1 MSAEADEMATGFEK
15 LMRAAGTAASKVRR
29 DHATGLI
36 AKTPVVAMLDPA
48 ELDAL
53 DAWIASKPEPRPS
66 RSEAM
71 RLILVE
77 KVAPK

>member
-1 MSAEADEMATGFEK
+1 MATGFEK
-15 LMRAAGTAASKVRR
+15 LMRAAGTAASRVRR

-36 AKTPVVAMLDPA
+36 AKTPVIAMLDPK

-53 DAWIASKPEPRPS
+53 DAWIATKPEPKPS
-66 RSEAM
+66 RAEAL

-77 KVAPK
+77 KLAPT